1 MTNIDSATKE
11 SLSLPSAMLVANK
24 LRVEYPNTVALDIP
38 SLECRG
44 GIIAVIGHNGAGK
57 STLIKSIL
65 GLLPVKS
72 GALTVTLDS
81 GTGSTR
87 LIPERDMAFCPETG
101 AVFADI
107 SVESYIKLWCR
118 IKHSNPDFYKQD
130 GAAYIE
136 LLNLAPL
143 LSKLGRELSK
153 GQRRRVQ
160 TAIGFLTRPKL
171 FLFDEPF
178 DGLDVQRTS
187 ELADL
192 ILAHRARTTFVI
204 SSHRMDVMERLA
216 DQVLVLKRGA
226 VAAVGRVEA
235 VCSELAGVTLQ
246 ISKVKNAERLRTF
259 IKSEYP
265 TALISKL
272 GNQILVTER
281 GLSAA
286 ALLNLSKCSG
296 EEEAEIDSAPPR
308 LVDAI
313 NFHLAQM
320 QREQLN

>member
-1 MTNIDSATKE
+1 MTDINSIADG
-11 SLSLPSAMLVANK
+11 SLPLPSSELVANG
-24 LRVEYPNTVALDIP
+24 LRVEYPSTVALDIP
-38 SLECRG
+38 HLRCKG

-72 GALTVTLDS
+72 GALTVALNS
-81 GTGSTR
+81 GPDSTR

-118 IKHSNPDFYKQD
+118 IKHSNPEFYKQD
-130 GAAYIE
+130 GAAYLE
-136 LLNLAPL
+136 LLNIPPL

-216 DQVLVLKRGA
+216 DQVLVLKQGT
-226 VAAVGRVEA
+226 VEAVGGVEA
-235 VCSELAGVTLQ
+235 VCSELAGITLQ
-246 ISKVKNAERLRTF
+246 ISKIKNPEELRAI
-259 IKSEYP
+259 IKSRYP
-265 TALISKL
+265 NALISKL
-272 GNQILVTER
+272 GNQILVTEP
-281 GLSAA
+281 GLSTP
-286 ALLNLSKCSG
+286 ALFKISKDIG
-296 EEEAEIDSAPPR
+296 EEEAQIDSSPPR

-320 QREQLN
+320 QRERLN